1 MEKRKFLK
9 IIILIIVFVLLQ
21 TYFQNNAEFK
31 TMIGKWTGYF
41 IPLIW
46 AIFIAILLNPV
57 IEFFE
62 IKLKLRRLISLSLTI
77 LIIVVIFIGMVF
89 MVVPEIIDSIKELNQ
104 LYPYIVERTT
114 EITRKIMEFLVEK
127 RILGFNQKEIID
139 STSDLI
145 KNNFNDIQK
154 FVVSILQNVVW
165 WTIGLVNFFVGLFLA
180 ILILLDKKIQMRTR
194 DNIITIIFGAKRA
207 DYIIDKVRAANEI
220 FINYIMGKIIV
231 SFVVGLS
238 VFLILLISGTP
249 YASLSAILLGVGNMI
264 PYVGSIVGGLVATFL
279 IFIVAPF
286 KVIFLFIAII
296 ISQLIDGFIVG
307 PKIIGDKV
315 GLNTFWVMLSV
326 IVFGGL
332 FGLMGMFLGVPIM
345 CIIKLFYTDLL
356 NKVKGEENS

>member
-9 IIILIIVFVLLQ
+9 MVILIIVFVLLQ
-21 TYFQNNAEFK
+21 TYFQNNIEFK
-31 TMIGKWTGYF
+31 NIIGKWTGYF

-46 AIFIAILLNPV
+46 AIFISILLNPI

-62 IKLKLRRLISLSLTI
+62 KKFKVNRLLSLALTIFII
-77 LIIVVIFIGMVF
+77 LIIFIGMVF
-89 MVVPEIIDSIKELNQ
+89 MVVPEIIESIKELNE
-104 LYPYIVERTT
+104 LYPYIVDRTT
-114 EITRKIMEFLVEK
+114 DISNKIMQFLAK
-127 RILGFNQKEIID
+127 KGILVFKQDEIIK
-139 STSDLI
+139 STGNLI
-145 KNNFNDIQK
+145 KTNFNDIQK
-154 FVVSILQNVVW
+154 FVISVLENVVW
-165 WTIGLVNFFVGLFLA
+165 WTIGMVNFFVGLFLA
-180 ILILLDKKIQMRTR
+180 ILILLDKKTQIRTR

-207 DYIIDKVRAANEI
+207 DYIIDKIRASNEI
-220 FINYIMGKIIV
+220 FIDYIMGKIIV
-231 SFVVGLS
+231 SSVVGLS
-238 VFLILLISGTP
+238 VFFILLISETP

-264 PYVGSIVGGLVATFL
+264 PYVGSIVGGLIATFL

-286 KVIFLFIAII
+286 KVIFLLIAII
-296 ISQLIDGFIVG
+296 ISQLIDGFIIG

-356 NKVKGEENS
+356 NKIKGEKDL